1 MAKNNEYASLLP
13 KKILLSVFLFG
24 LVLLAGRV
32 LYLQFDG
39 FSACFA
45 VAPEES
51 AGLASVSPQDIF
63 AAANSASRH
72 EDGDFALRLYRS
84 EKTRDDVLEFFTG
97 VTGDAGI
104 SEVIL
109 RYADANNISPS
120 LAFALSWEESRFQP
134 GAVNRNAASIDRG
147 LFQLNDKSFPELS
160 AEEMFDPET
169 NARNGLTHL
178 RFCMDQSGNEVTA
191 LAMYNAGSTKV
202 RNGGTPKRTLDY
214 VSRILA
220 FRETLDLDLLQN
232 VALKNL

>member
-1 MAKNNEYASLLP
+1 MAKNNEYASVLP

-32 LYLQFDG
+32 LYSQFDG

-134 GAVNRNAASIDRG
+134 GAVNRKTITITLLDEEEAPAASWQVI
-147 LFQLNDKSFPELS
+147 
-160 AEEMFDPET
+160 
-169 NARNGLTHL
+169 NAWPMRY
-178 RFCMDQSGNEVTA
+178 TA
-191 LAMYNAGSTKV
+191 PDFNATS
-202 RNGGTPKRTLDY
+202 
-214 VSRILA
+214 SEIA
-220 FRETLDLDLLQN
+220 IETLEIAHEGMTR
-232 VALKNL
+232 VS